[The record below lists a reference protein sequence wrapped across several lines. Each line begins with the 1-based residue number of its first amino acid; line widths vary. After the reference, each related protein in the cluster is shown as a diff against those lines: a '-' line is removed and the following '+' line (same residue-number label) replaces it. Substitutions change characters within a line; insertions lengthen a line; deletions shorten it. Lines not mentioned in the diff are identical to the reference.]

1 MTWSIDP
8 PAARAVISDA
18 RAETAT
24 LDNAATTT
32 SDRYADAIAAA
43 ARAPRT
49 AQALTNLAA
58 DPFLV
63 SLAALRRR
71 VVEVT
76 DTAGAVIFYAIGFG
90 ILFLGIGMGLF
101 AILTALG
108 DALPLAAQRVGA
120 VVVFAFLGTTLL
132 SLFWFPRALT
142 PRWFREAGTRRRG
155 RRKA

>member
-8 PAARAVISDA
+8 SAARAVISEA

-24 LDNAATTT
+24 LDSAATTT
-32 SDRYADAIAAA
+32 SDRYADAIAAV
-43 ARAPRT
+43 RAPRT

-76 DTAGAVIFYAIGFG
+76 DTAGAVIDLYVA
-90 ILFLGIGMGLF
+90 
-101 AILTALG
+101 G
-108 DALPLAAQRVGA
+108 DLEMAATTQAAMRGA
-120 VVVFAFLGTTLL
+120 E
-132 SLFWFPRALT
+132 R
-142 PRWFREAGTRRRG
+142 
-155 RRKA
+155 

>member
-8 PAARAVISDA
+8 AAARAVISEA

-24 LDNAATTT
+24 LDSAATTT
-32 SDRYADAIAAA
+32 SDRYADAIAAAA

-76 DTAGAVIFYAIGFG
+76 DTAGAVIDLYVA
-90 ILFLGIGMGLF
+90 
-101 AILTALG
+101 G
-108 DALPLAAQRVGA
+108 DLEMAA
-120 VVVFAFLGTTLL
+120 TTQ
-132 SLFWFPRALT
+132 AAM
-142 PRWFREAGTRRRG
+142 REAER
-155 RRKA
+155 

>member
-8 PAARAVISDA
+8 AAARAVISEA

-24 LDNAATTT
+24 LDSAATTT

-76 DTAGAVIFYAIGFG
+76 DTAGAVIDLYVA
-90 ILFLGIGMGLF
+90 
-101 AILTALG
+101 G
-108 DALPLAAQRVGA
+108 DLEMAA
-120 VVVFAFLGTTLL
+120 TTQ
-132 SLFWFPRALT
+132 AAM
-142 PRWFREAGTRRRG
+142 REAER
-155 RRKA
+155 